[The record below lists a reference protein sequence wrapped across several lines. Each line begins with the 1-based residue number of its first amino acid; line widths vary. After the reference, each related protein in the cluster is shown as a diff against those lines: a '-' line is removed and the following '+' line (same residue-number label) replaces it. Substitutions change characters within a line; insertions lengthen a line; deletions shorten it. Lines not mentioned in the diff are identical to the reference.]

1 MLFKNLKECIK
12 NLLKGLLK
20 MHQNRM
26 VNRDI
31 KEENIILNYDENI
44 KKVNIRYIDY
54 GLSEYLTPEY
64 CKDDSNI
71 DLRGTFELIAPE
83 IFIIYYIKNYHKYD
97 DNYIM
102 IKINKNIQTYV
113 KKQLKDLK
121 INTTE
126 LYTVIPQLYAKIKK
140 EFSNKTLLNNYFGI
154 DNNLNGYLQKSDVY
168 SLGITLYEFLDSYT
182 NIINIKND
190 LRLHDLLK
198 NMIALNPDNRYNAL
212 QCLNHPYFK

>member
-1 MLFKNLKECIK
+1 MFAEDKFTSVFKQF
-12 NLLKGLLK
+12 G
-20 MHQNRM
+20 
-26 VNRDI
+26 
-31 KEENIILNYDENI
+31 
-44 KKVNIRYIDY
+44 IDY
-54 GLSEYLTPEY
+54 NMIAALP
-64 CKDDSNI
+64 
-71 DLRGTFELIAPE
+71 DLERAIVT
-83 IFIIYYIKNYHKYD
+83 
-97 DNYIM
+97 
-102 IKINKNIQTYV
+102 KNIQTYV
-113 KKQLKDLK
+113 KKQLKELK

-182 NIINIKND
+182 NIINIKNN

-198 NMIALNPDNRYNAL
+198 RMLELNPENRYNAL